1 MGIKAFDTAIYRNGD
16 FIERINLCDLSKE
29 SYQAK
34 YRNHLYCPNKK
45 CDARLKFVLRK
56 NGTLPILQ
64 SINIHEHI
72 KGCPFYFEYKR
83 YDSDE
88 KVSKIFSPE
97 HISNS
102 LKRRMHFFGVDN
114 SKNYKSISREHSQKS
129 IKRRSEPN
137 IQYYNVENVNAN
149 VEAKAISVEGFIKS
163 VKIVDVDP
171 NQIHAYINFDLPDKK
186 VSVFISHNRYLQDKQ
201 AIDIVERIRET
212 WKNTPENKQCVCI
225 CFGWIKCVEK
235 GINVVPVNLHSIRTG
250 YKLR

>member
-1 MGIKAFDTAIYRNGD
+1 MRTKAFDTAIYRNGD
-16 FIERINLCDLSKE
+16 FCERIHLCDLSKE

-45 CDARLKFVLRK
+45 CNARLKFVLRK

-72 KGCPFYFEYKR
+72 KGCPFYFEYKV

-88 KVSKIFSPE
+88 KVSKTFSIE

-102 LKRRMHFFGVDN
+102 LKRQMRLFGVDN
-114 SKNYKSISREHSQKS
+114 SRNYKSISTAHSQNS
-129 IKRRSEPN
+129 IKRRSEPI
-137 IQYYNVENVNAN
+137 IQYYNVEDVDAN
-149 VEAKAISVEGFIKS
+149 LEEKAISVGGFIKS
-163 VKIVDVDP
+163 VQIVNADP
-171 NQIHAYINFDLPDKK
+171 NRIHAYINFDLPDKK
-186 VSVFISHNRYLQDKQ
+186 VSVLISHNRYLQDEQ
-201 AIDIVERIRET
+201 TVDIVERIRDT

-225 CFGWIKCVEK
+225 CFGWIMRVEK